1 MPSYISEL
9 INDKTII
16 GACIGALFSIAGA
29 FVAHGLSV
37 RLESRKI
44 KTSKKE
50 ELYEELLKL
59 KSLIAKKRSYLFLAQ
74 NDRKEDANKLEID
87 KGSNIEK
94 IVMITNLYLNCYE
107 EYTIDIVKTYREI
120 NLAYQDA
127 KYNNLIFDNS
137 QKDRIEINLSRIEVM
152 IGRLIDNIVGG

>member
-1 MPSYISEL
+1 
-9 INDKTII
+9 
-16 GACIGALFSIAGA
+16 
-29 FVAHGLSV
+29 
-37 RLESRKI
+37 
-44 KTSKKE
+44 
-50 ELYEELLKL
+50 
-59 KSLIAKKRSYLFLAQ
+59 
-74 NDRKEDANKLEID
+74 
-87 KGSNIEK
+87 
-94 IVMITNLYLNCYE
+94 MITNLYLNCYE